1 MYECRS
7 GVKPARCTA
16 QLRKDES
23 HSWLLNRSVCDTLFR
38 GTPDARHP
46 YPLQASVR
54 ATVPRREWSLLY
66 GPGAQRLVH
75 TTNSIQR
82 APQVPAKVKKGR
94 KMPGNP
100 VSCHLITWGQDFE
113 RGLREVEELGF
124 HACEPFPQRA
134 LEYEARPQDFREL
147 LASHHLRLSALYGGG
162 RFGDPAQREAVI
174 ERNKRLARFLA
185 AIGVDRL
192 VFGPGGPRTPGGSTP
207 EELREAAKTIN
218 EAARACYDL
227 GVLAC
232 VHPHLGTEIET
243 EPEID
248 TVMELT
254 DPRYVFFCP
263 DTAHL
268 TAAEIDVPR
277 MIRRYGERM
286 RYMHIKDL
294 RAGVIEERRRQRA
307 GEASK
312 ESEKVDTGTEQLPI
326 FCELGRGI
334 IDYAPIMQALADVR
348 YRDWITVEIDVS
360 LTTPKESLSI
370 CRDYIQNTLGL
381 QI

>member
-1 MYECRS
+1 
-7 GVKPARCTA
+7 
-16 QLRKDES
+16 
-23 HSWLLNRSVCDTLFR
+23 
-38 GTPDARHP
+38 
-46 YPLQASVR
+46 
-54 ATVPRREWSLLY
+54 
-66 GPGAQRLVH
+66 
-75 TTNSIQR
+75 
-82 APQVPAKVKKGR
+82 
-94 KMPGNP
+94 MPPNP
-100 VSCHLITWGQDFE
+100 VSCHMITWGDHFE
-113 RGLREVEELGF
+113 QGLREIEELGF
-124 HACEPFPQRA
+124 HACEPFPQIA
-134 LEYEARPQDFREL
+134 LAHEAHPETFREL

-162 RFGDPAQREAVI
+162 GRFGDPTRRAEVVS
-174 ERNKRLARFLA
+174 NNTRLARFLA

-192 VFGPGGPRTPGGSTP
+192 VFGPGGPRTPGGST
-207 EELREAAKTIN
+207 ETELREAARTIN

-248 TVMELT
+248 TVMQLT

-268 TAAEIDVPR
+268 TAAEIDVPS

-294 RAGVIEERRRQRA
+294 RAGVIEERR
-307 GEASK
+307 ASEGK
-312 ESEKVDTGTEQLPI
+312 ATGVKVESGNERLPI

-334 IDYAPIMQALADVR
+334 IDYGPIMDALQEVA
-348 YRDWITVEIDVS
+348 YTDWITIEIDVS

-370 CRDYIQNTLGL
+370 CRDYLLNRLEL
-381 QI
+381 SL